1 MSPQKIESISQLTL
15 KSKQISI
22 DAGDFEMCLNFA
34 SILNQEEVYINAT
47 KFLKKESGKKV
58 RVEDY
63 LRTNPTKEYIIAL
76 EDDYFKSGVGATIKK
91 GTHFRKAGRYGGT
104 WMCKLL
110 FLDFVR
116 WVDPRFNIACNKIL
130 LQMFTQADELSN
142 SRQQLKEIQRPYTD
156 IIKKHLVDTGIKTD
170 SVYTQMAVQIKRF
183 IGTPDKR
190 DAYTSEQ
197 LKTAK
202 SIMEEYKGMIVHG
215 GYESIGKMNDY
226 IATTELNISGWERKS
241 RKKITNYADEIVDQH

>member
-1 MSPQKIESISQLTL
+1 MSPQKIESVSQLTL

-63 LRTNPTKEYIIAL
+63 LRTNPTKEYITAL
-76 EDDYFKSGVGATIKK
+76 EDDYFKSGADATIKK

-116 WVDPRFNIACNKIL
+116 WVEPRFNIICNKIL

-156 IIKKHLVDTGIKTD
+156 IIKKKLVDTGIKTD

-183 IGTPDKR
+183 IGAPDER
-190 DAYTSEQ
+190 DTYTAEQ

-202 SIMEEYKGMIVHG
+202 LIMEEYRAMIVHG
-215 GYESIGKMNDY
+215 GKTSLREMNMY
-226 IATTELNISGWERKS
+226 IKDTDLNISGWDYKQ
-241 RKKITNYADEIVDQH
+241 K